1 MTLIEEIVERLQKYP
16 QLSFRVQANSIQ
28 VDSTSST
35 GFSISLICGRAGYTV
50 CFDGW
55 HEEFSSEED
64 ALNCFAFGLSD
75 ECRLKVARR
84 GRIESSWTVEY
95 RDGQNW
101 VEDST
106 TGLLLIP
113 FWRRREFVY
122 RQNDIIRRDGNA
134 SPTSRSSWRKEPE

>member
-55 HEEFSSEED
+55 HEEFSSEEE
-64 ALNCFAFGLSD
+64 AAQLF
-75 ECRLKVARR
+75 RL
-84 GRIESSWTVEY
+84 RIE
-95 RDGQNW
+95 
-101 VEDST
+101 
-106 TGLLLIP
+106 
-113 FWRRREFVY
+113 RRVPPQSCPAWPNRIEL
-122 RQNDIIRRDGNA
+122 DRRI
-134 SPTSRSSWRKEPE
+134 S